1 MDLPPPPQIGR
12 IDGLTATFGS
22 NRWTYSYKLVEKMDL
37 PPQLYRQAA
46 IETIEKQK
54 EDIRNRENLRE
65 TISDLRKLQ
74 GTFADGLQQNLMAQ
88 VRNGRQT

>member
-1 MDLPPPPQIGR
+1 MDLPSVYHKNSR
-12 IDGLTATFGS
+12 
-22 NRWTYSYKLVEKMDL
+22 R
-37 PPQLYRQAA
+37 LYQQAA

-74 GTFADGLQQNLMAQ
+74 GTCKL
-88 VRNGRQT
+88 VE